1 MNLWKKVICLGWMK
15 ALYETYDNCSQLV
28 GKEGDDETM
37 LLPVA
42 HSTQNAQVEVVVDLQ
57 GNFIR
62 AEEVPKNEAVTI
74 IPVTEDSGSRGN
86 GNNPHPLCDKL
97 IYVAGDYSKY
107 NSKADAG
114 DYYKEYITQL
124 EAWCNSKQS
133 HYKVIAIFQYLRK
146 ECLIA
151 DLLSQGIL
159 SLSPNGLI
167 NDQKK
172 IQNIAASDLFIRFRI
187 EDFDLDDEGAVWKDR
202 GVYDSYIKYILS
214 NQEELDLCYIS
225 GKVIPCSYKHP
236 AKIRHAADKAK
247 LISAN
252 DEYGFTY
259 RGRFAK
265 KEQALSVGYL
275 TSQKAHNALRWLIER
290 QGYTKYGI
298 SLVVWEK
305 NDKELPNIL
314 DSTQGI
320 SEKMKLITSDSDIGY
335 SYAKAFNQAMDSY
348 KGLRDTEAMIH
359 IISVDAAT
367 TGRLS
372 INYYRE
378 LKGSDFYDRLKY
390 WHETCIWVHEYWK
403 KDGSIASYIGAPS
416 VESIVFAAFGTEQN
430 GKLTVKDELKKAT
443 IERLLP
449 CILDKREIPK
459 DIIRAAVQN
468 ASRPMAFSK
477 GNWKRILNTTC
488 ALIKKDKEYYVED
501 WNMALDEKEMDR
513 CYLYGR
519 LLAVANH
526 VEYLTY
532 EKDEKRQTNAKRY
545 MQQFRN
551 RPFTTWT
558 TIEENLQPYFNKLN
572 NNQKIKY
579 EKILNEIYDLF
590 DTEEFRKDD
599 TLDGMYL
606 LGFHCQSSAFFN
618 KNNVSVSDDENE
630 EGNDNE

>member
-1 MNLWKKVICLGWMK
+1 MK
-15 ALYETYDNCSQLV
+15 ELYETYDNCNQLI
-28 GKEGDDETM
+28 GKEEDDGTI

-42 HSTQNAQVEVVVDLQ
+42 HSTQNAQVEVTIDLH

-62 AEEVPKNEAVTI
+62 AEEVPKNDAITI

-97 IYVAGDYSKY
+97 IYVAGDYSRY
-107 NSKADAG
+107 SDKANAG
-114 DYYKEYITQL
+114 EYYQHYITQL
-124 EAWCNSKQS
+124 EKWCNSEQS
-133 HYKVIAIFQYLRK
+133 HYKVTAIYHYLKR
-146 ECLIA
+146 ECLIT

-159 SLSPNGLI
+159 SLSQNGLL
-167 NDQKK
+167 NDKKK
-172 IQNIAASDLFIRFRI
+172 IQNIAASDLFVRFRI
-187 EDFDLDDEGAVWKDR
+187 EDYDLLGESAIWKDR
-202 GVYDSYIKYILS
+202 DVYDSYINYILS
-214 NQEELDLCYIS
+214 GQKKMELCYVS

-236 AKIRHAADKAK
+236 AKVRHAADKAK

-259 RGRFAK
+259 RGRFAV

-275 TSQKAHNALRWLIER
+275 TSQKAHNALRWLIEK

-305 NDKELPNIL
+305 NDKEIPNIL
-314 DSTQGI
+314 ESSQGI
-320 SEKMKLITSDSDIGY
+320 SEKLKMITSETDIGY
-335 SYAKAFNQAMDSY
+335 SYAKTFNHALDSY
-348 KGLRDTEAMIH
+348 KGLLDTEATIH

-378 LKGSDFYDRLKY
+378 LKGSDFYERLKY
-390 WHETCIWVHEYWK
+390 WHETCIWEHEYWK
-403 KDGSIASYIGAPS
+403 KDGSRARYIGAPG
-416 VESIVFAAFGTEQN
+416 VESIVLASFGTEQN

-449 CILDKREIPK
+449 CILDKRNIPK
-459 DIIRAAVQN
+459 EMIRAAIQN
-468 ASRPMAFSK
+468 ASRPMAFSR
-477 GNWKRILNTTC
+477 GNWKRILSTTC
-488 ALIKKDKEYYVED
+488 ALIKKDKNYNVED
-501 WNMALDEKEMDR
+501 WNMALDDKERDR

-519 LLAVANH
+519 LLAVADR
-526 VEYLTY
+526 VEYLTF

-551 RPFTTWT
+551 RPFTTWA
-558 TIEENLQPYFNKLN
+558 TIEDNLQPYFNKLKSN
-572 NNQKIKY
+572 GQRIKY

-590 DTEEFRKDD
+590 DKEEFQKDD
-599 TLDGMYL
+599 SLDGMYL
-606 LGFHCQSSAFFN
+606 LGFHCQSSVFYN
-618 KNNVSVSDDENE
+618 KNDVAINDEENE
-630 EGNDNE
+630 EENDNE

>member
-1 MNLWKKVICLGWMK
+1 MGWMK
-15 ALYETYDNCSQLV
+15 ELYETYDNCSQLV
-28 GKEGDDETM
+28 GKEVDDGTI

-42 HSTQNAQVEVVVDLQ
+42 HSTQNAQIEVVVDLH
-57 GNFIR
+57 GSFIR
-62 AEEVPKNEAVTI
+62 AEEVPKIDAITI

-107 NSKADAG
+107 SDKAKAEE
-114 DYYKEYITQL
+114 YYKQYITQM
-124 EAWCNSKQS
+124 EKWCNSEQS
-133 HYKVIAIFQYLRK
+133 HDKVTAIYHYLKRG
-146 ECLIA
+146 CLIA

-159 SLSPNGLI
+159 TLSPNGLL

-172 IQNIAASDLFIRFRI
+172 IQNIAASDVFVRFRI
-187 EDFDLDDEGAVWKDR
+187 EDFDLHSEGAIWKDR
-202 GVYDSYIKYILS
+202 DVYDSYIDYILL
-214 NQEELDLCYIS
+214 NQEGQDLCYVS

-236 AKIRHAADKAK
+236 AKVRHAADKAK

-259 RGRFAK
+259 RGRFTT

-275 TSQKAHNALRWLIER
+275 TSQKAHNTLRWLIER

-314 DSTQGI
+314 ESSQGI
-320 SEKMKLITSDSDIGY
+320 SEKLKLITSETDLGY
-335 SYAKAFNQAMDSY
+335 SYAKTFNQAIDSY
-348 KGLRDTEAMIH
+348 KGLLDTEATIH

-378 LKGSDFYDRLKY
+378 LKGSDFYERLKH
-390 WHETCIWVHEYWK
+390 WHETCIWEHEYWN
-403 KDGSIASYIGAPS
+403 KDGSKASYIGAPS
-416 VESIVFAAFGTEQN
+416 IESIVLASFGTEQN
-430 GKLTVKDELKKAT
+430 GKLTVKDELKKVT

-449 CILDKREIPK
+449 CILDKREVPK
-459 DIIRAAVQN
+459 DIIRAALQN

-477 GNWKRILNTTC
+477 GNWKRVLNTTC
-488 ALIKKDKEYYVED
+488 ALIKKDKNYNVED
-501 WNMALDEKEMDR
+501 WNMALDEKERDR

-519 LLAVANH
+519 LLAVANR

-551 RPFTTWT
+551 RPFTTWA
-558 TIEENLQPYFNKLN
+558 TIEENLQPYFNKVN

-590 DTEEFRKDD
+590 DTEEYKKDD
-599 TLDGMYL
+599 PLDSMYL
-606 LGFHCQSSAFFN
+606 LGFHCQSSVFYN
-618 KNNVSVSDDENE
+618 KNNVSVRDDENE